1 MADNKSEESQE
12 NAAAIP
18 TDNGSLTWEEPTAA
32 QSPGPLPLPRPL
44 DRPALRDYDPRPH
57 HDTARRRIAYWLLV
71 LLSGL
76 LVAIFACFSGFF
88 FLKPP
93 PTFDQFKTLIELI
106 LTPLLTLVSAA
117 TGFYFGSHN
126 KS

>member
-1 MADNKSEESQE
+1 MADDKSKEDQD

-18 TDNGSLTWEEPTAA
+18 NTDDGSLTWEDAA
-32 QSPGPLPLPRPL
+32 EALSPVPLPLE
-44 DRPALRDYDPRPH
+44 RPALRNYDPRPD
-57 HDTARRRIAYWLLV
+57 HDKARRRIAYWLLV

-76 LVAIFACFSGFF
+76 LVATFTCFGAFF

-93 PTFDQFKTLIELI
+93 PTFDEFKTLIELI

-117 TGFYFGSHN
+117 TGFYFGSQHKN
-126 KS
+126 